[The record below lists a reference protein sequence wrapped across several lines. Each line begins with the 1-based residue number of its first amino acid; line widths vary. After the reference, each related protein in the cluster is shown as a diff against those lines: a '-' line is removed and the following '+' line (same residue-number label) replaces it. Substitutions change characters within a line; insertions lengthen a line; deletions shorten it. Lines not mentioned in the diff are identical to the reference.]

1 MRTRARRSAW
11 MCGCATVFL
20 AATAA
25 YGPALARGR
34 VLLPADLVQLMR
46 PWSVN
51 YRDRFPDLRFA
62 QNQLHGPI
70 FEYTPWRSYAR
81 QSLRAGRVPLWNPY
95 ELTGNVLLANNQ
107 SAVLY
112 PPNALLTLLPLAAG
126 INAVALLHALVTGL
140 LMFGL
145 LRAWRLSTA
154 ASACGS
160 VVWMLCGV
168 QTVWLEFQTPTAAL
182 CWLPGALWGWSAWIE
197 RRRPSALAGS
207 AACLALSLL
216 AGHLQF
222 SFYVALGFALFA
234 LVTSTVQQGLRGL
247 RDAGWALA
255 PLSAAAALAAPALL
269 PVTEMARTNYRAKAP
284 SYAESIGLAL
294 PPVHLLTLVQPDL
307 FGNPRDYVSIAPDGS
322 ARSGHPYWGK
332 YDYIEYTIYMGVPAL
347 LLALLGITGLRLR
360 RRSDA
365 ADQTPAQ
372 GLAAGA
378 VALAAV
384 GLLLGLGT
392 PAGAVLYAL
401 VPGYAQFHAPARAMA
416 LASFALAL
424 LAALGVD
431 HAQGALPASR
441 RALGIAVAVVAAALL
456 VAFPGLGLAY
466 PQLLS
471 DHWLPYVGGAAA
483 RGLGFV
489 ALTAGAL
496 WALRGRRATVAA
508 WSLPAIAALDLCL
521 WGAGFNPAVDPAM
534 LGGATRVTDVLKAN
548 GAARTLSL
556 EAPEHGI
563 KSFIVPNYNAVLGYR
578 EVQGADSMHSSRVH
592 AFLADAAVR
601 MGADPA
607 APFADPNTV
616 RLRGARD
623 VALDMLNVSL
633 VTSPAEAPL
642 DGLGLVR
649 QEDAELVV
657 WRNPRALGTAWL
669 VSSARA
675 VPSAEE
681 ARRQVGAKGFDPRA
695 VACVE
700 GLDADLSGLGQGAV
714 RLSEHSAHRQAFEVQ
729 SSAPGLLVM
738 SEPAMVGWR
747 ATVQAGGAT
756 ATPARILIANGL
768 LRAVRV
774 PAGRSVVRLAYEPAS
789 YRVGLF
795 LGLAAL
801 ASMLGLIAAGVT
813 ARPRSPAA

>member
-1 MRTRARRSAW
+1 MRTRAGRSAW
-11 MCGCATVFL
+11 IGGWATVAL
-20 AATAA
+20 AALVV
-25 YGPALARGR
+25 YGPALVRGR

-51 YRDRFPDLRFA
+51 YRSRFPDLRFA
-62 QNQLHGPI
+62 QNQMHGPI
-70 FEYTPWRSYAR
+70 FEYTPWRSFAR
-81 QSLRAGRVPLWNPY
+81 RSLREGRVPLWNPY

-126 INAVALLHALVTGL
+126 FNMVALFHTLATGL

-145 LRAWRLSTA
+145 LRAWRLTPA

-182 CWLPGALWGWSAWIE
+182 CWLPGALWGWSAWME
-197 RRRPSALAGS
+197 RRGPLALAGS

-222 SFYVALGFALFA
+222 SFYVALGFVLFA
-234 LVTSTVQQGLRGL
+234 VVTSCLRQGLRGL
-247 RDAGWALA
+247 GAAGWALA
-255 PLSAAAALAAPALL
+255 PLAAAVALAGPALL
-269 PVTEMARTNYRAKAP
+269 PVTEMARTNYRSKAP
-284 SYAESIGLAL
+284 SYAESVGLAL

-307 FGNPRDYVSIAPDGS
+307 FGNPRDYVSVAPDGS
-322 ARSGHPYWGK
+322 ARPGHPYWGK
-332 YDYIEYTIYMGVPAL
+332 YDYIEYTITMGVPAL
-347 LLALLGITGLRLR
+347 LLALLGVAGLR
-360 RRSDA
+360 RRGSVN
-365 ADQTPAQ
+365 ADEPPAR

-378 VALAAV
+378 VALAAA

-392 PAGAVLYAL
+392 PVGAVLYAL

-431 HAQGALPASR
+431 RAQDAQGASR
-441 RALGIAVAVVAAALL
+441 RTLGITVGVVVVALL
-456 VAFPGLGLAY
+456 AAFPGLGLAF

-471 DHWLPYVGGAAA
+471 DQWLPYVGGAAVRA
-483 RGLGFV
+483 FGFV

-496 WALRGRRATVAA
+496 WALRVRRAAFAA
-508 WSLPAIAALDLCL
+508 WSLPVIAALDLCL

-534 LGGATRVTDVLKAN
+534 LGGSTRVTEVLNAN

-556 EAPEHGI
+556 EAPEQGI
-563 KSFIVPNYNAVLGYR
+563 KSFIVPNFNAVVGYR

-592 AFLADAAVR
+592 AFLTDAAVR

-633 VTSPAEAPL
+633 VTSPAEVPL

-649 QEDAELVV
+649 QEDAELTV
-657 WRNPRALGTAWL
+657 WRNPRALGPAWL
-669 VSSARA
+669 VRSARA
-675 VPSAEE
+675 VGSAEE
-681 ARRQVGAKGFDPRA
+681 ARRQVGAQGFDPRA
-695 VACVE
+695 VAYVE
-700 GLDADLSGLGQGAV
+700 GLGSDLTGLGQGAV
-714 RLSEHSAHRQAFEVQ
+714 RLIEHSPHRQAFEVRAD
-729 SSAPGLLVM
+729 APGLLVM
-738 SEPAMVGWR
+738 SEPAMAGWC
-747 ATVQAGGAT
+747 ATVQADGA
-756 ATPARILIANGL
+756 AAAPAQMLIADGL
-768 LRAVRV
+768 LRAVQV

-795 LGLAAL
+795 IGLAAL
-801 ASMLGLIAAGVT
+801 AAVLALVAAVVS
-813 ARPRSPAA
+813 ARPRPPAA

>member
-1 MRTRARRSAW
+1 MA
-11 MCGCATVFL
+11 L
-20 AATAA
+20 AALVV
-25 YGPALARGR
+25 YGPALVRGR
-34 VLLPADLVQLMR
+34 VLLPGDLVQLMR

-51 YRDRFPDLRFA
+51 YRSRFPDLRFA
-62 QNQLHGPI
+62 QNQMHGPI
-70 FEYTPWRSYAR
+70 FEYTPWRSFAR
-81 QSLRAGRVPLWNPY
+81 RSLREGRVPLWNPY

-126 INAVALLHALVTGL
+126 FNMVALFHTLATGL

-145 LRAWRLSTA
+145 LRAWRLTPA

-182 CWLPGALWGWSAWIE
+182 CWLPGALWGWSAWME
-197 RRRPSALAGS
+197 RRGPLALAGS

-222 SFYVALGFALFA
+222 SFYVALGFVLFA
-234 LVTSTVQQGLRGL
+234 VVTSAVRQGLRGL
-247 RDAGWALA
+247 GAAGWALA
-255 PLSAAAALAAPALL
+255 PLAAAVALAGPALL
-269 PVTEMARTNYRAKAP
+269 PVTEMARTNYRSKAP
-284 SYAESIGLAL
+284 SYAESVGLAL

-307 FGNPRDYVSIAPDGS
+307 FGNPRDYVSVAPDGS
-322 ARSGHPYWGK
+322 ARPGHPYWGK
-332 YDYIEYTIYMGVPAL
+332 YDYIEYTITMGVPAL
-347 LLALLGITGLRLR
+347 LLALLGVAGLR
-360 RRSDA
+360 RRGSADA
-365 ADQTPAQ
+365 DELSAR

-378 VALAAV
+378 AALAAA

-392 PAGAVLYAL
+392 PVGAVLYAL

-424 LAALGVD
+424 LAAVGVD
-431 HAQGALPASR
+431 RAQDVQGPSR
-441 RALGIAVAVVAAALL
+441 RTLGIAVAVVVVALL
-456 VAFPGLGLAY
+456 VAFPGLGPAF

-471 DHWLPYVGGAAA
+471 DQWLPYVGGAAVRA
-483 RGLGFV
+483 FGFV

-496 WALRGRRATVAA
+496 WVLRRRRAAAAA
-508 WSLPAIAALDLCL
+508 WSLPVIAALDLCL

-534 LGGATRVTDVLKAN
+534 LGGSTRVTEVLKAN

-556 EAPEHGI
+556 EAPEQGI
-563 KSFIVPNYNAVLGYR
+563 KSFIVPNFNAVVGYR

-592 AFLADAAVR
+592 AFLTDAAVR

-649 QEDAELVV
+649 QEDAELTV
-657 WRNPRALGTAWL
+657 WRNPRALGPAWL
-669 VSSARA
+669 VRSARA
-675 VPSAEE
+675 VGSAEE
-681 ARRQVGAKGFDPRA
+681 ARRQVGAQGFDPRA
-695 VACVE
+695 VAYVE
-700 GLDADLSGLGQGAV
+700 GLGSDLTGLGQGAV
-714 RLSEHSAHRQAFEVQ
+714 RLIEHSPHRQAFEVRTD
-729 SSAPGLLVM
+729 APGLLVI
-738 SEPAMVGWR
+738 SEPAMAGWR
-747 ATVQAGGAT
+747 ATVQADGA
-756 ATPARILIANGL
+756 AAAPAQMLIADGL
-768 LRAVRV
+768 LRAVQV

-789 YRVGLF
+789 YRVGLYV
-795 LGLAAL
+795 GLAAL
-801 ASMLGLIAAGVT
+801 AAALALV
-813 ARPRSPAA
+813 AAVVSAQPRPPAA

>member
-1 MRTRARRSAW
+1 MRSRALTSAW
-11 MCGCATVFL
+11 ILGCAAVAL
-20 AATAA
+20 ATLVV
-25 YGPALARGR
+25 YGPALVRGR
-34 VLLPADLVQLMR
+34 VLLPGDLVQLMR

-51 YRDRFPDLRFA
+51 YRSRFPDLRFA
-62 QNQLHGPI
+62 QNQLHGPV
-70 FEYTPWRSYAR
+70 FEYYPWRSYAR
-81 QSLRAGRVPLWNPY
+81 QSLREGRVPLWNPY
-95 ELTGNVLLANNQ
+95 ELAGNVLLANNQ

-112 PPNALLTLLPLAAG
+112 PPNALLTLLPLAG
-126 INAVALLHALVTGL
+126 GFNAVALLHTLITGL

-145 LRAWRLSTA
+145 LRAWRLSPA

-182 CWLPGALWGWSAWIE
+182 CWLPGALWGWSAWME
-197 RRRPSALAGS
+197 RRSPLALAGS

-234 LVTSTVQQGLRGL
+234 MVTSAVRHGLRGL
-247 RDAGWALA
+247 GAAGWALA
-255 PLSAAAALAAPALL
+255 PLAAAVALAAPALL
-269 PVTEMARTNYRAKAP
+269 PVTEMARTNFRSKAP
-284 SYAESIGLAL
+284 SYAESVGLAL

-307 FGNPRDYVSIAPDGS
+307 FGNPRDYVSIAGDGS
-322 ARSGHPYWGK
+322 ARAGHPYWGK

-347 LLALLGITGLRLR
+347 LLALLGVTGLRLR
-360 RRSDA
+360 RPREV
-365 ADQTPAQ
+365 ADQAPAQ
-372 GLAAGA
+372 GLCAGA
-378 VALAAV
+378 VVLAAA
-384 GLLLGLGT
+384 GLSLGLGT
-392 PAGAVLYAL
+392 PVGAVLYSL
-401 VPGYAQFHAPARAMA
+401 VPGYSQFHAPARAMA

-424 LAALGVD
+424 LAAVGVD
-431 HAQGALPASR
+431 RAKAVEPASR
-441 RALGIAVAVVAAALL
+441 RTLGIAVGIVVAALL

-471 DHWLPYVGGAAA
+471 DQWLPYVGGAAVRA
-483 RGLGFV
+483 VGFV
-489 ALTAGAL
+489 ALTAGVL
-496 WALRGRRATVAA
+496 WALRGRRAAVAA

-534 LGGATRVTDVLKAN
+534 LGGSTRVTDVLKAN
-548 GAARTLSL
+548 GAARALSL
-556 EAPEHGI
+556 EAPEQGI
-563 KSFIVPNYNAVLGYR
+563 KSFIVPNFNAVLGYR

-592 AFLADAAVR
+592 AYLTDAAVR

-616 RLRGARD
+616 RLRSARD
-623 VALDMLNVSL
+623 VALDMLNVSI

-657 WRNPRALGTAWL
+657 WRNPRALGAAWL
-669 VSSARA
+669 VRSACA
-675 VPSAEE
+675 VASAEE
-681 ARRQVGAKGFDPRA
+681 ARRLAGAKGFDPRV

-700 GLDADLSGLGQGAV
+700 GLDADLSGLGQGTV

-738 SEPAMVGWR
+738 SEPAMAGWR
-747 ATVQAGGAT
+747 ATVQTDGAT

-774 PAGRSVVRLAYEPAS
+774 PAGRSVVRVAYEPAS

-795 LGLAAL
+795 PGLAAL
-801 ASMLGLIAAGVT
+801 ASMLGFVAAGL
-813 ARPRSPAA
+813 AAAPRRPEA

>member
-11 MCGCATVFL
+11 MWGCATVFL

-51 YRDRFPDLRFA
+51 YRSRFPDLRFA

-81 QSLRAGRVPLWNPY
+81 QSMRAGRVPLWNPY

-182 CWLPGALWGWSAWIE
+182 CWLPGALWGWSAWMA
-197 RRRPSALAGS
+197 RRRPPALAGS

-234 LVTSTVQQGLRGL
+234 LVTSVVQQGLRGSL
-247 RDAGWALA
+247 QAGWSLA
-255 PLSAAAALAAPALL
+255 PLAVAVALAAPALL
-269 PVTEMARTNYRAKAP
+269 PVTEMARTNYRSKAP

-307 FGNPRDYVSIAPDGS
+307 FGNPRDYVSVAPDGS
-322 ARSGHPYWGK
+322 ARPGHPYWGK

-347 LLALLGITGLRLR
+347 LLALLGVAGLKR
-360 RRSDA
+360 RGLDGSGRRTSC
-365 ADQTPAQ
+365 

-378 VALAAV
+378 VALLTA

-392 PAGAVLYAL
+392 PVGAVLYAL

-431 HAQGALPASR
+431 HAQGARPASH
-441 RALGIAVAVVAAALL
+441 RALGIAVGVVVAALL
-456 VAFPGLGLAY
+456 TAFPGLGLAY

-471 DHWLPYVGGAAA
+471 DQWLPYAGGAAVRA
-483 RGLGFV
+483 LGFV

-496 WALRGRRATVAA
+496 WALRGRRAAVAA
-508 WSLPAIAALDLCL
+508 WSLPVIAALDLCL

-534 LGGATRVTDVLKAN
+534 LGGSTRVGDVLKAN

-556 EAPEHGI
+556 EAPEQGI
-563 KSFIVPNYNAVLGYR
+563 KSFIVPNFNAVLGYR

-669 VSSARA
+669 VRSARA
-675 VPSAEE
+675 VASAEE
-681 ARRQVGAKGFDPRA
+681 ARRQVGAQGFDPCA

-700 GLDADLSGLGQGAV
+700 GLGGDLSALGQGAV

-729 SSAPGLLVM
+729 SDAPGLLVM
-738 SEPAMVGWR
+738 SEPAMAGWR
-747 ATVQAGGAT
+747 ATVQAGGSGA
-756 ATPARILIANGL
+756 APFRILIADGL

-795 LGLAAL
+795 VGLAAL